1 MYKMRACNFCLCTH
15 RSASGGL
22 GRPGCAVGG
31 EREKFRWPPDA
42 TGSALDRTLTSF
54 ASGILSPSLLPPASL
69 PLPRRGAAFSRSIAK
84 LSKLSNRGQ
93 RAYNA
98 KVRNRGEARMRGR
111 TCIARAIQA
120 EVLRPYNIP
129 RTSCHFATAFQ
140 WLMSAFE
147 STLGTVRYTLCYT
160 RGPSVKG
167 SWYTCISTHTQSR
180 EGNGVVSPVART
192 YHPFARGATRSGG
205 GREMMMRGEGTKRTA
220 SCLPLWISVQ
230 FLWDEVNFKTRGEG
244 IKEGGDSFFFFFWKV
259 AQIGCRTR
267 GEKVF

>member
-1 MYKMRACNFCLCTH
+1 
-15 RSASGGL
+15 
-22 GRPGCAVGG
+22 
-31 EREKFRWPPDA
+31 
-42 TGSALDRTLTSF
+42 
-54 ASGILSPSLLPPASL
+54 
-69 PLPRRGAAFSRSIAK
+69 
-84 LSKLSNRGQ
+84 
-93 RAYNA
+93 
-98 KVRNRGEARMRGR
+98 MRGR

-167 SWYTCISTHTQSR
+167 SWYTCISTHTHTHR
-180 EGNGVVSPVART
+180 GREGVEGNGVVSPVART

-244 IKEGGDSFFFFFWKV
+244 IKEDGDSFFFFFFGKLHRLDV
-259 AQIGCRTR
+259 ERVGRKYFNLGIR
-267 GEKVF
+267 GIWCVVISFGLFEGWIRDK